1 MQTTCERQDISIRR
15 IAFTEKWRNGVHGT
29 LKASMTGGAGLG
41 ILILL
46 FLASLA
52 YVAFGGTLA
61 FEASSGQPETS
72 IAAVAVKPADVGGA
86 PRNEKVSGS
95 SAMPS
100 DYVPAG
106 YVNWGRGG
114 DGNVMKHEHE

>member
-1 MQTTCERQDISIRR
+1 MSMKEMASAAGAHQGKDATP
-15 IAFTEKWRNGVHGT
+15 
-29 LKASMTGGAGLG
+29 KAAKVGWAGLG

-72 IAAVAVKPADVGGA
+72 IATDAAKSADAAGA
-86 PRNEKVSGS
+86 PRNEKASIGS
-95 SAMPS
+95 ASSS
-100 DYVPAG
+100 D
-106 YVNWGRGG
+106 
-114 DGNVMKHEHE
+114 